1 VVPEPLCRTNGEN
14 KLNLFENQYLVQN
27 GGAGEFVLWMLLV
40 IVVGILIGMRE
51 DKNGRGR

>member
-1 VVPEPLCRTNGEN
+1 M
-14 KLNLFENQYLVQN
+14 NLVEKQYIVTN

-40 IVVGILIGMRE
+40 IVVGILIGMWE

>member
-1 VVPEPLCRTNGEN
+1 
-14 KLNLFENQYLVQN
+14 LNLFEKQYLVQN

-40 IVVGILIGMRE
+40 IVVGILVGMRE

>member
-1 VVPEPLCRTNGEN
+1 M
-14 KLNLFENQYLVQN
+14 NLVEKQYIATN

-40 IVVGILIGMRE
+40 VVIAILIGMRE

>member
-1 VVPEPLCRTNGEN
+1 VSLVE
-14 KLNLFENQYLVQN
+14 KQYIVMN

-40 IVVGILIGMRE
+40 IVVGILVGMRE

>member
-1 VVPEPLCRTNGEN
+1 MVPKPVRRIIGEEHM
-14 KLNLFENQYLVQN
+14 NLVEKQYIVTN
-27 GGAGEFVLWMLLV
+27 GGAGEFLLWMLLV